1 MTCNVGGI
9 EKPLRIVGGLLLI
22 GVGALGGL
30 STVGTGIALTL
41 GAVFLVTGVIGYCP
55 LAIVS
60 SVGVTQPEPPSTST
74 ARTFSLDSVKVRI
87 TT

>member
-9 EKPLRIVGGLLLI
+9 EKPLRIVGGCLLI

-41 GAVFLVTGVIGYCP
+41 GAVFLVTGLIGYCP
-55 LAIVS
+55 LTSLVGINTCHPS
-60 SVGVTQPEPPSTST
+60 SGT
-74 ARTFSLDSVKVRI
+74 KK
-87 TT
+87 

>member
-30 STVGTGIALTL
+30 PTVGTGIALTL

-55 LAIVS
+55 LTSLLGINTCHPS
-60 SVGVTQPEPPSTST
+60 SG
-74 ARTFSLDSVKVRI
+74 AKK
-87 TT
+87 

>member
-30 STVGTGIALTL
+30 PTVGTGIALTL
-41 GAVFLVTGVIGYCP
+41 GIVFLVTGVIGYCP
-55 LAIVS
+55 LTSLLGINTCHPS
-60 SVGVTQPEPPSTST
+60 SG
-74 ARTFSLDSVKVRI
+74 AKK
-87 TT
+87 